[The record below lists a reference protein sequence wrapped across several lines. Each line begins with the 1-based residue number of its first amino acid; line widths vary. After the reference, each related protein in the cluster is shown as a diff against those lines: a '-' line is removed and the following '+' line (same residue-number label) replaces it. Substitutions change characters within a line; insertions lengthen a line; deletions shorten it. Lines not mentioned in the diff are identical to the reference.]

1 MREIVIDTETTGLD
15 AANDRIVE
23 VGCVELFNHIPTGQR
38 LPALHQP
45 RPPDVERGGAR
56 STG

>member
-23 VGCVELFNHIPTGQR
+23 VGCVELFNHIPTGQTAASSTST
-38 LPALHQP
+38 PAAGC
-45 RPPDVERGGAR
+45 RATRRA